1 MPALPSLNLQRHDRG
16 HHTTITLAG
25 EIDMDAAPSLRTL
38 VEDCLREGIRTIDI
52 DLTALAFCDVSGHNA
67 FLAAAERAASAG
79 GSLRLNHPRPH
90 AARLLDLTGTGFLL
104 QQPVPAPEPPA
115 AGEPVAAGRR
125 GLFGFLT
132 RAGRY
137 RPVGVGSRA
146 PGGPG

>member
-1 MPALPSLNLQRHDRG
+1 MPALPSLNLHRHDRG

-25 EIDMDAAPSLRTL
+25 EIDMDAAPSLRAL

-52 DLTALAFCDVSGHNA
+52 DLTALAFCDLGGLNA
-67 FLAAAERAASAG
+67 FLAAAERASSAE
-79 GSLRLNHPRPH
+79 GSLRLNHPRPN

-104 QQPVPAPEPPA
+104 QPVPAPEPPA
-115 AGEPVAAGRR
+115 AGDPVAAGRR
-125 GLFGFLT
+125 GLFGFLA

-137 RPVGVGSRA
+137 RPAGVGGGA